1 MFVKKYRQT
10 ARSLSELVDSDTPPL
25 TFPSHTHPLQ
35 TQRWLAD
42 LVLDTECVIAF
53 IYILYRTE
61 STIDLEGNT
70 SSNIKNNGR
79 SILVF
84 QWRMLML
91 LHLTFPILNVWMCS
105 HCLSDSPVHHNTIS
119 YTISISLL

>member
-53 IYILYRTE
+53 IYILIRAK
-61 STIDLEGNT
+61 STIDLEGKM
-70 SSNIKNNGR
+70 SPSIKN
-79 SILVF
+79 
-84 QWRMLML
+84 
-91 LHLTFPILNVWMCS
+91 
-105 HCLSDSPVHHNTIS
+105 
-119 YTISISLL
+119 SLY